1 MPKLWKFLSKS
12 NSDAPKVEEY
22 KFAEAMEIAA
32 MEIPVFSEEEESVPI
47 FEAMPGLQTEKL
59 TQEASETATEQSVP
73 EEKEAPLEQVSP
85 IDYAKLQA
93 DLILQ
98 RAEAEAQ
105 KIIADARQEA
115 ERISTEAYEQAK
127 DAGFQSGRED
137 GYRDGLEE
145 GTRWG
150 RSEFEREREELA
162 RRLEADVTDFM
173 EKAADKLDQQMDK
186 NVEDLRDLALAVAE
200 KIVCV
205 SLKSSADVV
214 ARMIQTAIDKRKRRE
229 WVHIYIAECDAK
241 RMTSLPPAL
250 ATALSELS
258 DRVRIIPMADDEA
271 GTCIIEC
278 PDEIIDA
285 SAATQMKNIRSVLE
299 NQSAGG
305 LVGELNFSKRG
316 RIGRVPADDS
326 SGLQF

>member
-22 KFAEAMEIAA
+22 KFAEAMELTA
-32 MEIPVFSEEEESVPI
+32 MEIPVFSEEEESEPI
-47 FEAMPGLQTEKL
+47 FEAIPGLQTEEDAEGK
-59 TQEASETATEQSVP
+59 QESAVKTDFPE
-73 EEKEAPLEQVSP
+73 EEKESAEPVSP

-98 RAEAEAQ
+98 RAEGEAQ
-105 KIIADARQEA
+105 KIIADAQREA
-115 ERISTEAYEQAK
+115 QRISTEAYEQAK
-127 DAGFQSGRED
+127 ESGFQAGREA

-150 RSEFEREREELA
+150 RSEFEREREDLA
-162 RRLEADVTDFM
+162 KRMEADIADFM
-173 EKAADKLDQQMDK
+173 EKAADKLDQQLDK

-200 KIVCV
+200 KVVCI
-205 SLKSSADVV
+205 SLKSSSDVV

-241 RMTSLPPAL
+241 RMASIPPSLAS
-250 ATALSELS
+250 ALSELS

-285 SAATQMKNIRSVLE
+285 SAATQMKNIRDMLE
-299 NQSAGG
+299 AQTTSAVAGN
-305 LVGELNFSKRG
+305 LNFMK
-316 RIGRVPADDS
+316 
-326 SGLQF
+326 

>member
-12 NSDAPKVEEY
+12 DSDAPKVEEY

-32 MEIPVFSEEEESVPI
+32 MEIPVFPEEEESEPI
-47 FEAMPGLQTEKL
+47 FEAMPGLQSEQEEADPVAEVALPKEKPV
-59 TQEASETATEQSVP
+59 EPAA
-73 EEKEAPLEQVSP
+73 P

-105 KIIADARQEA
+105 KIIAEARQEA
-115 ERISTEAYEQAK
+115 ERISTQAYEEAK
-127 DAGFQSGRED
+127 ESGFRVGREA
-137 GYRDGLEE
+137 GYQDGLEE
-145 GTRWG
+145 GSRWG

-162 RRLEADVTDFM
+162 KRIEADVADFM

-241 RMTSLPPAL
+241 RMTSLPPTL
-250 ATALSELS
+250 AAALSELS

-285 SAATQMKNIRSVLE
+285 SASTQMKNIRNVLE

-305 LVGELNFSKRG
+305 LAGELNFSKRG